1 MRIEVVD
8 RSSIKDYLAFCKK
21 VYTNN
26 VYYRDSMSTIL
37 KSILTGK
44 AQICKSSMVLPVM
57 VLDSEKVVAVCI
69 FALVDRL
76 NDTLQITFFEALENQ
91 EQAVKMIVDYGKK
104 LARRH
109 GAGKILLGLNF
120 HVNYGLGFL
129 ADQYQCV
136 PSFGTAYN
144 PPYYIDYFKPHA
156 DEQFNLVSYL
166 AKVDNFDVRVDK
178 RLMDRV
184 AAKYKVRKMNFSKF
198 TKEVETY
205 TNLNNEAFKHHKFYY
220 QRRLEEDLE
229 LFKQFKVL
237 LKEENM
243 LFLEENGK
251 AIGFMLWYPDF
262 NELIGAGETVGLK
275 TVLKNRLLPNKIRKF
290 KIVELGVLPEY
301 HKKGAVLALFHKC
314 RELVQGRY
322 DYCESGW
329 ILEDNLAS
337 RGLGMRWADQEYKH
351 YQVFTID
358 T

>member
-1 MRIEVVD
+1 MRIEIVD
-8 RSSIKDYLAFCKK
+8 RASIKDYMAFCKE
-21 VYTNN
+21 VYTNDA
-26 VYYRDSMSTIL
+26 YYRDSMSTIL
-37 KSILTGK
+37 KSILMGK
-44 AQICKSSMVLPVM
+44 AQICKSSTVVPVM
-57 VLDSEKVVAVCI
+57 VVDSNKIVAVCI

-76 NDTLQITFFEALENQ
+76 SDTLQITFFEALDNQ

-104 LARRH
+104 LARRY
-109 GAGKILLGLNF
+109 GASKILLGLNF
-120 HVNYGLGFL
+120 HVNYGLGLL
-129 ADQYQCV
+129 ADQHEFV

-144 PPYYIDYFKPHA
+144 PSYYIDYFKPYA

-166 AKVDNFDVRVDK
+166 TKMENFDA
-178 RLMDRV
+178 RLDNRLVDRV
-184 AAKYKVRKMNFSKF
+184 AAKYNVRTMDFGNF
-198 TKEVETY
+198 TGEIETY
-205 TNLNNEAFKHHKFYY
+205 TNLNNEAFKNHKFYY

-243 LFLEENGK
+243 LFLEDQGIP
-251 AIGFMLWYPDF
+251 IGFMLWYPDF
-262 NELIGAGETVGLK
+262 NELIRPGETVGLK
-275 TVLKNRLLPNKIRKF
+275 TVLKNKLFPNKISKF
-290 KIVELGVLPEY
+290 KIVELGVLPQY